1 MIKAIILLVLV
12 LFTKMCSAQELDSF
26 FRNDHS
32 YFSIYRITNY
42 YNEKGLNSEATMTLA
57 THNSKILKEQ
67 DYYLYLMNE
76 FTRIKFMSHSNDVK
90 KAFILLENL
99 ENDPFLKR
107 HKKLL
112 GYYNNTLGNMYFSM
126 NYPDKGQ
133 IYFRK
138 AVDIFS
144 EIKDSVGLK
153 ANLIN
158 MGNSHAAQSKPDSVF
173 YFYSRAWHL
182 DSMGIKEFH
191 VGLMSNL
198 AHFYLANNQ
207 VEKAT
212 EMYEDL
218 YFEALKKKD
227 NYSHVVL
234 ALNLGD
240 CYYKLKQYDRA
251 IQVLSDG
258 KQKSVDNNMEHT
270 PSFGFYLAACY
281 SAQGKFEEA
290 YFLTCESDSI
300 QAKSKENKLAEFVKG
315 IELKHQIEL
324 HLKEELIYLE
334 AIKRKKSEQQMLVVF
349 LISTAVL
356 LLFILYLYFQKRK
369 KNKLLAKQNFK
380 LVEQYVNQKSKKVHS
395 KKISTELIKR
405 IEVLFYTEKIFRD
418 SELTLD
424 KLAKLLDT
432 NRTYVSET
440 INAHFGNSFR
450 VVLNKLRIDD
460 ARYMLVSDEFEHYS
474 IEGIAISSGYRNLSS
489 FNVAFKKE
497 TGITPSYFKSQNR

>member
-1 MIKAIILLVLV
+1 MIKSIVLLVLV
-12 LFTKMCSAQELDSF
+12 ASVNMCSAQELDSF
-26 FRNDHS
+26 FKNDRA
-32 YFSIYRITNY
+32 YFSIYKITNY
-42 YNEKGLNSEATMTLA
+42 YNEKDLSSEATLRLVA
-57 THNSKILKEQ
+57 HNSKILKDR
-67 DYYLYLMNE
+67 DYYIYLMNE
-76 FTRIKFMSHSNDVK
+76 FTRIKLLSHSNDVK
-90 KAFILLENL
+90 KAHALLEKL
-99 ENDPFLKR
+99 ENDPFLKS

-112 GYYNNTLGNMYFSM
+112 GYYNNTLGNLYFSM
-126 NYPDKGQ
+126 QYPDKGQ

-138 AVDIFS
+138 AVEIFS

-158 MGNSHAAQSKPDSVF
+158 MGNSHGAQSKEDSAF

-182 DSMGIKEFH
+182 DSLGIKEYH

-198 AHFYLANNQ
+198 ARYYLMKNQ
-207 VEKAT
+207 IEKAT

-218 YFEALKKKD
+218 YFDACAKKN

-240 CYYKLKQYDRA
+240 CYFQLKQYDRA
-251 IQVLSDG
+251 ILVLNDG
-258 KQKSVDNNMEHT
+258 KQISVAGSMEHT
-270 PSFGFYLAACY
+270 PSFNYYLSECY
-281 SAQGKFEEA
+281 SELGKFEEA
-290 YFLTCESDSI
+290 YILRCESDSLGR
-300 QAKSKENKLAEFVKG
+300 KEGDKKIADFVKKL
-315 IELKHQIEL
+315 ELKHQKEL
-324 HLKEELIYLE
+324 HIKEELIYKE
-334 AIKRKKSEQQMLVVF
+334 AINRKKSEQRMLVIF
-349 LISTAVL
+349 LISSTIL

-369 KNKLLAKQNFK
+369 KNEQLAKQNFK
-380 LVEQYVNQKSKKVHS
+380 LVEQYVNQKGKKVHS

-424 KLAKLLDT
+424 KLAKLLEI